1 MERNEIK
8 RAMLGMMYGGSVYT
22 PSLLR
27 KGLSTSEAD
36 TASNVKRVVDGI
48 NAVPEE
54 QLPLEIAQAEKGV
67 LKDML
72 VARFEH
78 VTEAVVPTD
87 AYSVAAVLMGS
98 FFAQR

>member
-8 RAMLGMMYGGSVYT
+8 RAMLGMMYGSAA
-22 PSLLR
+22 PSM
-27 KGLSTSEAD
+27 LSKVLDMPYAD
-36 TASNVKRVVDGI
+36 TSSNVKRVVDGI

-54 QLPLEIAQAEKGV
+54 QLPLEIAKAEKGV

-78 VTEAVVPTD
+78 GTEAVVPTD